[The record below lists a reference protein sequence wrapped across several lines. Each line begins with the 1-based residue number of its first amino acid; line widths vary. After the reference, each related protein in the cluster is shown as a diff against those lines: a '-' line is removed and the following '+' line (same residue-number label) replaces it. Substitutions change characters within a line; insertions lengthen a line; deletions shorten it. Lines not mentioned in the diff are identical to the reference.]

1 MSAATFSGRN
11 AHGNLRDGW
20 LWQPGQSVSRPT
32 GAASCVDI
40 SVGSV
45 ATPGTVSCS
54 VEPRLSRNARSMEQ
68 RLSRSSLCTGSH
80 DEDAIARAAS
90 LERAEPAPGSQM
102 LDDGDD
108 DDDDDEYED

>member
-1 MSAATFSGRN
+1 MGR
-11 AHGNLRDGW
+11 
-20 LWQPGQSVSRPT
+20 PP

-40 SVGSV
+40 SVCSAATPITFACSV
-45 ATPGTVSCS
+45 A
-54 VEPRLSRNARSMEQ
+54 R
-68 RLSRSSLCTGSH
+68 RLSRSSLCTGSQ

-108 DDDDDEYED
+108 DDDGDEYEE

>member
-1 MSAATFSGRN
+1 MTLMHLALQPRVVAVARRQWLTADENGRTPSTV
-11 AHGNLRDGW
+11 A
-20 LWQPGQSVSRPT
+20 
-32 GAASCVDI
+32 C
-40 SVGSV
+40 SV
-45 ATPGTVSCS
+45 A
-54 VEPRLSRNARSMEQ
+54 Q
-68 RLSRSSLCTGSH
+68 RLSRSSLCTGSQ

>member
-1 MSAATFSGRN
+1 M
-11 AHGNLRDGW
+11 
-20 LWQPGQSVSRPT
+20 SRPPS
-32 GAASCVDI
+32 AASCADI
-40 SVGSV
+40 SSGSV
-45 ATPGTVSCS
+45 ATPGTVACS
-54 VEPRLSRNARSMEQ
+54 VAP
-68 RLSRSSLCTGSH
+68 RLSRSSLCTGSQ

>member
-1 MSAATFSGRN
+1 MSR
-11 AHGNLRDGW
+11 
-20 LWQPGQSVSRPT
+20 QPA
-32 GAASCVDI
+32 AASCIDI
-40 SVGSV
+40 SVCSV
-45 ATPGTVSCS
+45 ATPGTFVCS
-54 VEPRLSRNARSMEQ
+54 VAQ
-68 RLSRSSLCTGSH
+68 RLSRSSLCTGSQ

>member
-1 MSAATFSGRN
+1 M
-11 AHGNLRDGW
+11 
-20 LWQPGQSVSRPT
+20 SRPP
-32 GAASCVDI
+32 GAASCVDM
-40 SVGSV
+40 SVCFA
-45 ATPGTVSCS
+45 ATPGTFACS
-54 VEPRLSRNARSMEQ
+54 VAQ
-68 RLSRSSLCTGSH
+68 RLSRSSLCTGSQ

>member
-1 MSAATFSGRN
+1 MSR
-11 AHGNLRDGW
+11 
-20 LWQPGQSVSRPT
+20 RP

-45 ATPGTVSCS
+45 ATPG
-54 VEPRLSRNARSMEQ
+54 NFAW
-68 RLSRSSLCTGSH
+68 TGSQ

-102 LDDGDD
+102 LEDGDY
-108 DDDDDEYED
+108 DDDDDEYEK

>member
-1 MSAATFSGRN
+1 MSC
-11 AHGNLRDGW
+11 
-20 LWQPGQSVSRPT
+20 PP
-32 GAASCVDI
+32 GAASCVDML
-40 SVGSV
+40 VGSV
-45 ATPGTVSCS
+45 ATPGTVACS
-54 VEPRLSRNARSMEQ
+54 VAQ
-68 RLSRSSLCTGSH
+68 RLSRSSLCTGSQ

>member
-1 MSAATFSGRN
+1 M
-11 AHGNLRDGW
+11 
-20 LWQPGQSVSRPT
+20 SRPP
-32 GAASCVDI
+32 GAASCVDL

-45 ATPGTVSCS
+45 ATPGTVACS
-54 VEPRLSRNARSMEQ
+54 VAQ
-68 RLSRSSLCTGSH
+68 RLSRSSLCTGSQ

>member
-1 MSAATFSGRN
+1 
-11 AHGNLRDGW
+11 
-20 LWQPGQSVSRPT
+20 VSRPP

-45 ATPGTVSCS
+45 ATPGIVACS
-54 VEPRLSRNARSMEQ
+54 VAQ
-68 RLSRSSLCTGSH
+68 RLSRSSLCTGSQ

-102 LDDGDD
+102 LEDGDY

>member
-1 MSAATFSGRN
+1 M
-11 AHGNLRDGW
+11 
-20 LWQPGQSVSRPT
+20 SRPP

-45 ATPGTVSCS
+45 ATPGTVACS
-54 VEPRLSRNARSMEQ
+54 VAQ
-68 RLSRSSLCTGSH
+68 RLSRSSLCTGSQ

>member
-1 MSAATFSGRN
+1 M
-11 AHGNLRDGW
+11 
-20 LWQPGQSVSRPT
+20 SRPP

-45 ATPGTVSCS
+45 ATPGTVVCS
-54 VEPRLSRNARSMEQ
+54 VAQ
-68 RLSRSSLCTGSH
+68 RLSRSSLCTGSQ

-90 LERAEPAPGSQM
+90 LERAEPAPGSQL

-108 DDDDDEYED
+108 DDDDDDYEE